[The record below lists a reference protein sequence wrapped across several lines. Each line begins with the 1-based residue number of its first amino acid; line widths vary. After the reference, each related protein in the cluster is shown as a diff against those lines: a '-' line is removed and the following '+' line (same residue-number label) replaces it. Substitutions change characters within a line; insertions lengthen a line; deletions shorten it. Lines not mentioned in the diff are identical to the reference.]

1 MTSIVAYTIA
11 SQTNYHIIIFVCCS
25 LLIVIILHM
34 LCIVFEHVEHGDL
47 SEHEE
52 PVENGDLIEREEPVE
67 NGDLSEHGEPVEHS
81 DLSEHE
87 EPVEHSDLSE
97 HGEPCEHIFTE
108 RVNPIINFNTVK
120 SHNRKKQSTMLT
132 ENKCNAL
139 KRNGSSC
146 RRDGNKS
153 GGKII
158 NGYCVYHKKMRK

>member
-34 LCIVFEHVEHGDL
+34 LCIVFEHVEHGD
-47 SEHEE
+47 
-52 PVENGDLIEREEPVE
+52 P
-67 NGDLSEHGEPVEHS
+67 
-81 DLSEHE
+81 
-87 EPVEHSDLSE
+87 SE

-132 ENKCNAL
+132 DNKCNAL

-146 RRDGNKS
+146 RQDGNKS